1 MLRGAEGDL
10 AADAAGGAGDD
21 DHAARQEG
29 RAAHD
34 RGRRRGVQFAL
45 REQKRLAKLF
55 LHFDKTTTL
64 ETGWKVAMCRRV
76 NQHYMRIYSITD
88 QMLL

>member
-45 REQKRLAKLF
+45 REHERF
-55 LHFDKTTTL
+55 LHFDKTTTDL
-64 ETGWKVAMCRRV
+64 GRKKMDCFAKHEPGMSGFGWLQPGR
-76 NQHYMRIYSITD
+76 NFLST
-88 QMLL
+88 